1 MNAWFDAH
9 LDLACLAECGR
20 DLSKLPTE
28 GGGPFQP
35 GALSWPTMVS
45 GGVRAC
51 LGTIFT
57 ESGGTDEVG
66 YAPLDVEGAH
76 ARGVAQL
83 ERYHAWHRE
92 GVIRLEDMR
101 PSRGDG
107 AGTRGMNLP
116 AANGAAIR
124 LGILMECADPIR
136 RPDELGWWVERGVS
150 VIGLAWGRGS
160 RYAAGNAAPGP
171 VGGPVG
177 GLGGEAGL
185 SAIGRE
191 LVQGMDALGVVHDLS
206 HLSWRGMDEL
216 FEATDALVIAS
227 HSNCSALLERGDRE
241 PNQRH
246 LLDAHIREIG
256 RRGGVVGLNLV
267 KFFIKAGID
276 PKDPADRPTADDAA
290 AHVEHVAQIM
300 GHRRGVGLGSDL
312 DGGITRDD
320 IPAGIDSHE
329 EMGVICDALRRRGWS
344 DAEVRGFAW
353 ENWARVLKIPAP

>member
-1 MNAWFDAH
+1 
-9 LDLACLAECGR
+9 
-20 DLSKLPTE
+20 
-28 GGGPFQP
+28 
-35 GALSWPTMVS
+35 
-45 GGVRAC
+45 
-51 LGTIFT
+51 
-57 ESGGTDEVG
+57 
-66 YAPLDVEGAH
+66 
-76 ARGVAQL
+76 
-83 ERYHAWHRE
+83 
-92 GVIRLEDMR
+92 
-101 PSRGDG
+101 
-107 AGTRGMNLP
+107 
-116 AANGAAIR
+116 
-124 LGILMECADPIR
+124 
-136 RPDELGWWVERGVS
+136 
-150 VIGLAWGRGS
+150 
-160 RYAAGNAAPGP
+160 
-171 VGGPVG
+171 
-177 GLGGEAGL
+177 L